1 MFMAQASIWKVAIVG
16 VCVWDRYSEEYVLHW
31 RALVPV
37 RRAEMRPEVRL
48 LDPQRLAAGPADAGG
63 GHFHVHPQRRVGPR
77 GWDRKHTHTLTL
89 SLHTSLFH
97 SLSLSLITLY
107 CLSSSFFHLTV
118 SLFLLTNFCLTRSSI
133 LFSFFLLA
141 SHTLSSSL
149 LILSVPLF
157 LLAYYCALSFF
168 FSTSLLPLFPS
179 LFFFLL
185 PLSTVFSSLYEC
197 YSLFSA
203 PLFFRRLLMIDW
215 WVDCISRLISHEDT
229 VTIWWLRCCAIKP
242 AHSKDFEDSG
252 DPEHIVHLPNTSFS
266 LSLSLIFCASRC
278 HRGTVRSS
286 CLCWIRLT
294 VWLL

>member
-107 CLSSSFFHLTV
+107 CLSSILLSLCSSLLISV
-118 SLFLLTNFCLTRSSI
+118 SLGLPFYS
-133 LFSFFLLA
+133 LFSSLLL
-141 SHTLSSSL
+141 TLSSSL

-168 FSTSLLPLFPS
+168 FSFSFFTSLLPLFPS

-215 WVDCISRLISHEDT
+215 WVDLYLMSDITWGHCYHLVVEM
-229 VTIWWLRCCAIKP
+229 LRNKTGT
-242 AHSKDFEDSG
+242 FEG
-252 DPEHIVHLPNTSFS
+252 L
-266 LSLSLIFCASRC
+266 
-278 HRGTVRSS
+278 RG
-286 CLCWIRLT
+286 
-294 VWLL
+294 

>member
-141 SHTLSSSL
+141 SHTL
-149 LILSVPLF
+149 F
-157 LLAYYCALSFF
+157 LLAYSLCPSFPPCLLLRALLFFLHVTPPSISLSFF
-168 FSTSLLPLFPS
+168 FSFTSLHCLFLS
-179 LFFFLL
+179 LWM
-185 PLSTVFSSLYEC
+185 
-197 YSLFSA
+197 LFSFLS
-203 PLFFRRLLMIDW
+203 P
-215 WVDCISRLISHEDT
+215 
-229 VTIWWLRCCAIKP
+229 
-242 AHSKDFEDSG
+242 
-252 DPEHIVHLPNTSFS
+252 SF
-266 LSLSLIFCASRC
+266 L
-278 HRGTVRSS
+278 
-286 CLCWIRLT
+286 
-294 VWLL
+294 